1 MKLFSLIFF
10 IFFYSNFAFASN
22 GLIFFLESA
31 YKNNPKIKAERELLK
46 ASKENI
52 NISRSEF
59 LPSISITGKIDSTQS
74 TKRTDQ
80 NGSNLPDASTNTSS
94 NTLSV
99 DQKIFEG
106 FGNVNSLKKA
116 QLELKKANFN
126 LKKIEQ
132 EIILESATAYFD
144 LIYKTK
150 KEQFNMQNLE
160 LFERQVESDKSRLQ
174 RGEISLTDL
183 AQSESSLAGANANLI
198 SAKTEL
204 LTSKTNFE
212 KVIRVSV
219 PEELKNSNDF
229 IIILPQNLDSALEI
243 SQKNNPKLKIAELN
257 YEISKKDVK
266 IERGELSPSASLNY
280 SLSKSD
286 DFSSTVDEV
295 EKESVN
301 ATVTWPI
308 IKGGQNYS
316 SLKKAKFK
324 KEQSNLLLQD
334 TVNEVQTEITNSW
347 SIFQSTE
354 SVLRSTEAQVIAAEI
369 ANEGITLEYESG
381 NTRTTLEVIQSRSL
395 LLNARIT
402 NAKAERDYMV
412 AKFDLLDSIGNLTLN
427 NIKKK

>member
-1 MKLFSLIFF
+1 M
-10 IFFYSNFAFASN
+10 
-22 GLIFFLESA
+22 
-31 YKNNPKIKAERELLK
+31 
-46 ASKENI
+46 
-52 NISRSEF
+52 
-59 LPSISITGKIDSTQS
+59 
-74 TKRTDQ
+74 
-80 NGSNLPDASTNTSS
+80 
-94 NTLSV
+94 
-99 DQKIFEG
+99 
-106 FGNVNSLKKA
+106 
-116 QLELKKANFN
+116 
-126 LKKIEQ
+126 KKIEQ
-132 EIILESATAYFD
+132 EIILESASAYFD

>member
-1 MKLFSLIFF
+1 MS
-10 IFFYSNFAFASN
+10 
-22 GLIFFLESA
+22 
-31 YKNNPKIKAERELLK
+31 
-46 ASKENI
+46 
-52 NISRSEF
+52 
-59 LPSISITGKIDSTQS
+59 
-74 TKRTDQ
+74 Q
-80 NGSNLPDASTNTSS
+80 N
-94 NTLSV
+94 
-99 DQKIFEG
+99 
-106 FGNVNSLKKA
+106 
-116 QLELKKANFN
+116 
-126 LKKIEQ
+126 
-132 EIILESATAYFD
+132 
-144 LIYKTK
+144 
-150 KEQFNMQNLE
+150 
-160 LFERQVESDKSRLQ
+160 
-174 RGEISLTDL
+174 
-183 AQSESSLAGANANLI
+183 
-198 SAKTEL
+198 
-204 LTSKTNFE
+204 
-212 KVIRVSV
+212 VS
-219 PEELKNSNDF
+219 
-229 IIILPQNLDSALEI
+229 
-243 SQKNNPKLKIAELN
+243 KNNPKLKIAELN

-412 AKFDLLDSIGNLTLN
+412 AKFELLDSIGNLTLN